1 MEARSCG
8 IEARSCVLQVEVEGE
23 ESAEQQ
29 EAEHK
34 ETLLAARQEHTDGRA
49 HGRGER
55 GAPQS
60 PAAQRQ
66 ASHILDA
73 GASAN
78 SSAL

>member
-34 ETLLAARQEHTDGRA
+34 EAEHKETLLAARQEHTDGRA
-49 HGRGER
+49 HGGGER
-55 GAPQS
+55 EAPQS
-60 PAAQRQ
+60 PAAQ
-66 ASHILDA
+66 
-73 GASAN
+73 
-78 SSAL
+78 